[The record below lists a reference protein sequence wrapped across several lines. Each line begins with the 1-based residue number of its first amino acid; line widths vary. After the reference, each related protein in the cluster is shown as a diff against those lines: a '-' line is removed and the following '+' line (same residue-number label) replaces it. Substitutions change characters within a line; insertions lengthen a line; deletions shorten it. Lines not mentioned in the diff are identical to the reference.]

1 MKSASPARRRSGGHT
16 RLQGRGCPR
25 ISRSRRPRA
34 SRAERNPKP
43 LPDLAGASEVDARYI
58 TGIRQ
63 GNASLCQGQRIFLM
77 ATNPR
82 FLRPDL
88 LQPSGRLAHS
98 SRKRTLRPRDPV
110 RYQRRYTAGPR
121 QVHDRLS
128 LIQSLREGTP
138 RTPLRHD
145 AAARA
150 ASQTRAPR
158 GSPRHRTGRPP
169 GGGRRAPGHR
179 LRGSLDGTARADPAA
194 CPGRRYEQDQP
205 AAHHEQNG
213 GEPAPRDGKAFPS
226 QTSSPGA
233 RIMGQNGRG
242 SAEQA
247 VPRTAPSARTLSA
260 ICP

>member
-1 MKSASPARRRSGGHT
+1 MPACVKGNGT
-16 RLQGRGCPR
+16 FLWPR
-25 ISRSRRPRA
+25 
-34 SRAERNPKP
+34 
-43 LPDLAGASEVDARYI
+43 
-58 TGIRQ
+58 T
-63 GNASLCQGQRIFLM
+63 
-77 ATNPR
+77 PR

-138 RTPLRHD
+138 GTPLRHD
-145 AAARA
+145 AAARV

-158 GSPRHRTGRPP
+158 GSPRHRAGLPP

-194 CPGRRYEQDQP
+194 CPAEDT
-205 AAHHEQNG
+205 N
-213 GEPAPRDGKAFPS
+213 K
-226 QTSSPGA
+226 TSPPPIAS
-233 RIMGQNGRG
+233 
-242 SAEQA
+242 
-247 VPRTAPSARTLSA
+247 RTAENRPPGMARHSPVRRA
-260 ICP
+260 VRMPG